1 MKMTYDELLQKV
13 HAAWEGRVILTAA
26 ELGVADALGGTA
38 LTAEEAAGKLG
49 TDRRATEM
57 LLDAL
62 VALGLAVKADGRYE
76 NTAVADEF
84 FAAASPRCRIAGLR
98 HHAHIWK
105 SWAQLTDVVK
115 SGKPATEESD
125 RSVEEYHD
133 FVRAMYD
140 YGWERATE
148 LAGKLDLSD
157 VTNML
162 DLGGG
167 PGSYAIAF
175 CLVNQALRA
184 VVFDREVAL
193 DVAREIVKSHGV
205 EDRVSLM
212 AGDFLIDKVGDGYD
226 LVFISHI
233 LHSYDEADGRR
244 ILQTAFS
251 ALAAGGRLLVQDFFL
266 AEDHTQPQ
274 AAAIFA
280 INMLVNTESGRS
292 YGWDEVES
300 WLAEAGLVG
309 MERMETPGQPGLIMA
324 RKGL

>member
-1 MKMTYDELLQKV
+1 MTYDELLQKL
-13 HAAWEGRVILTAA
+13 HAGWEGRVILTAA
-26 ELGVADALGGTA
+26 ELGVADALAGEA

-49 TDRRATEM
+49 ADPRATEIF
-57 LLDAL
+57 LDAM
-62 VALGLAVKADGRYE
+62 VALGLAKKADGRYE

-84 FAAASPRCRIAGLR
+84 FAADSPQTRIAGLR
-98 HHAHIWK
+98 HRAHIWQ

-115 SGKPATEESD
+115 SGSPATRESE
-125 RSVEEYHD
+125 RSLEEYHD

-140 YGWERATE
+140 YGWERASQ
-148 LAGKLDLSD
+148 LAGTLDLSD

-175 CLVNQALRA
+175 CLANQALRA
-184 VVFDREVAL
+184 TVFDREPAL
-193 DVAREIVKSHGV
+193 DVAREIVKRHGV
-205 EDRVSLM
+205 ESRVSLV

-244 ILQTAFS
+244 ILQKAFS
-251 ALAAGGRLLVQDFFL
+251 ALDAGGRLLVQDFFL
-266 AEDHTQPQ
+266 AEDHTSPPD
-274 AAAIFA
+274 AAVFA

-292 YGWDEVES
+292 YSWDEVES
-300 WLAEAGLVG
+300 WLVDVGLVDIK
-309 MERMETPGQPGLIMA
+309 RIETPEQPGLIMA
-324 RKGL
+324 RKGR